1 MRPNGLDALTVR
13 QPDSVH
19 QCDVVPN
26 LTGADVSHKM
36 ELSDTTA
43 EADKFRKVNV
53 VWWEVGEEPALEVY
67 TPLACNIV
75 SNIEA
80 TETGLEGGK
89 YSRKES
95 EVAVHLS
102 RKAMY

>member
-13 QPDSVH
+13 QPNSVH
-19 QCDVVPN
+19 QCDVEPN

-43 EADKFRKVNV
+43 EADKLREVYV
-53 VWWEVGEEPALEVY
+53 VRREVGEEPALEVY

-75 SNIEA
+75 CNIEA
-80 TETGLEGGK
+80 TETGFEAGE
-89 YSRKES
+89 YSRKEG
-95 EVAVHLS
+95 EVTVHLS